1 MKNEREF
8 HRDLKLMFFWE
19 NFEEE
24 EMKWM
29 VFEGSE
35 LSEKE
40 VILVF
45 WRGLWCKNPEGWKLY
60 QQ

>member
-8 HRDLKLMFFWE
+8 HRDLKLVFFWE

-24 EMKWM
+24 ELKWM
-29 VFEGSE
+29 VFKESE

-45 WRGLWCKNPEGWKLY
+45 W
-60 QQ
+60 